1 MQCNLQN
8 RLVEIDGHKKEMFS
22 GVRKDMQSM
31 EQKRQRLVEEF
42 RKVRDYFV
50 HDVAVFIILSASVL
64 FSWSFSSKS
73 ISQFFTYFFSSIVI
87 LIFYV
92 LIFLWF
98 KFWKKNLCNLCNLI
112 WAVWLSCCV
121 DIVLCMFDYILGE
134 QSACLTC

>member
-73 ISQFFTYFFSSIVI
+73 FSIFHILFF
-87 LIFYV
+87 FYCNFNF
-92 LIFLWF
+92 LCPPFLWF
-98 KFWKKNLCNLCNLI
+98 KFWKLFLCNLCNLI
-112 WAVWLSCCV
+112 WAVSLSCCV
-121 DIVLCMFDYILGE
+121 DIVLCMFDYFLGE